1 VAFDIDAN
9 GLLEVSAT
17 DRTTGRKQKVSIS
30 GGSNLN
36 EQEIKSIIEE
46 AKSKA
51 NEDRKKR
58 SVIDR
63 KNSALTLI
71 AQAER
76 RLRDAS
82 LEFGP
87 YGAER
92 QQRAVEIAIQDVEE
106 YLDDYDPQELEISV
120 SALQEALFG
129 LNRKFA
135 AERKTDNNPL
145 QGIKNTFG
153 SLKDELF
160 SDDYW
165 DDDPWDNQMNR
176 NYRNSRYGNSRDDD
190 PWDNDYFLKDYLS
203 ILGLSNDF
211 DDKELKKAFR
221 REARKWHPDLN
232 KNDLNAE
239 ERFKLINEAYE
250 YLRDPNKRNKN
261 SDVNIQEDYENNNF
275 KTGFPDFQDY
285 LDSLFGYEYNAN
297 NEDEYTD
304 EPLDDESTN
313 LENDEFNNYEYPT
326 TSPEEPPPVK
336 LHQDI
341 ETIIELTPNEAL
353 NGASIL
359 IELEDQTMVEVDTPP
374 FAGDGWRLR
383 LENIARGGKDH
394 YLQLKVQTESGLR
407 IDGLRVIYKL
417 ELFPHDAL
425 LGCAVEVPTLD
436 GNVTLQVPPKSSTG
450 RMLRLKGRGLAF
462 EDNVGDQYVEILVV
476 IPADINDEE
485 IALYTRLQELSLS
498 DS

>member
-1 VAFDIDAN
+1 MVIL
-9 GLLEVSAT
+9 GT
-17 DRTTGRKQKVSIS
+17 MIHGTMTTS
-30 GGSNLN
+30 
-36 EQEIKSIIEE
+36 
-46 AKSKA
+46 SK
-51 NEDRKKR
+51 
-58 SVIDR
+58 
-63 KNSALTLI
+63 
-71 AQAER
+71 
-76 RLRDAS
+76 
-82 LEFGP
+82 
-87 YGAER
+87 
-92 QQRAVEIAIQDVEE
+92 
-106 YLDDYDPQELEISV
+106 
-120 SALQEALFG
+120 
-129 LNRKFA
+129 
-135 AERKTDNNPL
+135 
-145 QGIKNTFG
+145 
-153 SLKDELF
+153 
-160 SDDYW
+160 
-165 DDDPWDNQMNR
+165 
-176 NYRNSRYGNSRDDD
+176 
-190 PWDNDYFLKDYLS
+190 KDYLS
-203 ILGLSNDF
+203 ILGLSPDF
-211 DDKELKKAFR
+211 DEKELKKAFR

-250 YLRDPNKRNKN
+250 YLRDPQKRNI
-261 SDVNIQEDYENNNF
+261 STDENIKQDYEGSNF

-285 LDSLFGYEYNAN
+285 LDSLFGYEYPPKNYEEYDDDPF
-297 NEDEYTD
+297 EDKSINT
-304 EPLDDESTN
+304 S
-313 LENDEFNNYEYPT
+313 NDEFNNYQYPT
-326 TSPEEPPPVK
+326 TSPNEPPPVK

-341 ETIIELTPNEAL
+341 ETVIELTPDEAL

-359 IELEDQTMVEVDTPP
+359 IELEDETVVEVDTPP

-407 IDGLRVIYKL
+407 IDGLRVLYKL

-450 RMLRLKGRGLAF
+450 RMLRLKGRGLTF

>member
-1 VAFDIDAN
+1 MVIL
-9 GLLEVSAT
+9 GT
-17 DRTTGRKQKVSIS
+17 MIRGTMTTS
-30 GGSNLN
+30 
-36 EQEIKSIIEE
+36 
-46 AKSKA
+46 SK
-51 NEDRKKR
+51 
-58 SVIDR
+58 
-63 KNSALTLI
+63 
-71 AQAER
+71 
-76 RLRDAS
+76 
-82 LEFGP
+82 
-87 YGAER
+87 
-92 QQRAVEIAIQDVEE
+92 
-106 YLDDYDPQELEISV
+106 
-120 SALQEALFG
+120 
-129 LNRKFA
+129 
-135 AERKTDNNPL
+135 
-145 QGIKNTFG
+145 
-153 SLKDELF
+153 
-160 SDDYW
+160 
-165 DDDPWDNQMNR
+165 
-176 NYRNSRYGNSRDDD
+176 
-190 PWDNDYFLKDYLS
+190 KDYLS
-203 ILGLSNDF
+203 ILGLSPDF

-250 YLRDPNKRNKN
+250 YLSDPNIRKN
-261 SDVNIQEDYENNNF
+261 ISDENIQHHSENNNF
-275 KTGFPDFQDY
+275 KTGFPDFNDY
-285 LDSLFGYEYNAN
+285 LDSLFGYEYTPSNYDEHN
-297 NEDEYTD
+297 NEKFEDQ
-304 EPLDDESTN
+304 SINTN
-313 LENDEFNNYEYPT
+313 NDEFNNYEYPA

-341 ETIIELTPNEAL
+341 ETVIELTPEEAL

-359 IELEDQTMVEVDTPP
+359 IELEDETVVEVDTPP

-407 IDGLRVIYKL
+407 IDGLRVLYKL

-450 RMLRLKGRGLAF
+450 RMLRLKGRGLTF

>member
-1 VAFDIDAN
+1 MVVLGMMIH
-9 GLLEVSAT
+9 GT
-17 DRTTGRKQKVSIS
+17 MTIS
-30 GGSNLN
+30 
-36 EQEIKSIIEE
+36 
-46 AKSKA
+46 SK
-51 NEDRKKR
+51 N
-58 SVIDR
+58 
-63 KNSALTLI
+63 
-71 AQAER
+71 
-76 RLRDAS
+76 
-82 LEFGP
+82 
-87 YGAER
+87 
-92 QQRAVEIAIQDVEE
+92 
-106 YLDDYDPQELEISV
+106 
-120 SALQEALFG
+120 
-129 LNRKFA
+129 
-135 AERKTDNNPL
+135 
-145 QGIKNTFG
+145 
-153 SLKDELF
+153 
-160 SDDYW
+160 
-165 DDDPWDNQMNR
+165 
-176 NYRNSRYGNSRDDD
+176 
-190 PWDNDYFLKDYLS
+190 DYLS
-203 ILGLSNDF
+203 ILGLSHDF

-232 KNDLNAE
+232 KNDINSE

-250 YLRDPNKRNKN
+250 YLRNTNNGNED
-261 SDVNIQEDYENNNF
+261 SDISTRDEYDNNNF

-285 LDSLFGYEYNAN
+285 LESLFGYEYTAKNY
-297 NEDEYTD
+297 DEYD
-304 EPLDDESTN
+304 NEPFEDESTN
-313 LENDEFNNYEYPT
+313 VDNDEFNNYEYPT

-341 ETIIELTPNEAL
+341 ETIIELTPEEAL

-359 IELEDQTMVEVDTPP
+359 IELEDKTVVEVDTPP

-383 LENIARGGKDH
+383 LENIAMGGKDH

-450 RMLRLKGRGLAF
+450 RMLRLKGRGLTF
-462 EDNVGDQYVEILVV
+462 DDNVGDQYVEIMVV

>member
-1 VAFDIDAN
+1 MVNLGMMIH
-9 GLLEVSAT
+9 GT
-17 DRTTGRKQKVSIS
+17 MTTT
-30 GGSNLN
+30 
-36 EQEIKSIIEE
+36 
-46 AKSKA
+46 SK
-51 NEDRKKR
+51 
-58 SVIDR
+58 
-63 KNSALTLI
+63 
-71 AQAER
+71 
-76 RLRDAS
+76 
-82 LEFGP
+82 
-87 YGAER
+87 
-92 QQRAVEIAIQDVEE
+92 
-106 YLDDYDPQELEISV
+106 
-120 SALQEALFG
+120 
-129 LNRKFA
+129 
-135 AERKTDNNPL
+135 
-145 QGIKNTFG
+145 
-153 SLKDELF
+153 
-160 SDDYW
+160 
-165 DDDPWDNQMNR
+165 
-176 NYRNSRYGNSRDDD
+176 
-190 PWDNDYFLKDYLS
+190 KDYLS
-203 ILGLSNDF
+203 ILGLSPDF

-250 YLRDPNKRNKN
+250 YLRDPNIRKN
-261 SDVNIQEDYENNNF
+261 SSDEDIQNDYENDNF

-285 LDSLFGYEYNAN
+285 LDALFGYEYSQKNYEGYENESFDEESINPN
-297 NEDEYTD
+297 NK
-304 EPLDDESTN
+304 
-313 LENDEFNNYEYPT
+313 FNNYEYPT

-341 ETIIELTPNEAL
+341 ETIIELTPDEAL

-359 IELEDQTMVEVDTPP
+359 IELEDETVVEVDTPP

-407 IDGLRVIYKL
+407 IDGLRVLYKL

-450 RMLRLKGRGLAF
+450 RMLRLKGRGLTF

>member
-1 VAFDIDAN
+1 MVIL
-9 GLLEVSAT
+9 GMMIHGT
-17 DRTTGRKQKVSIS
+17 MTIS
-30 GGSNLN
+30 
-36 EQEIKSIIEE
+36 
-46 AKSKA
+46 SK
-51 NEDRKKR
+51 
-58 SVIDR
+58 
-63 KNSALTLI
+63 
-71 AQAER
+71 
-76 RLRDAS
+76 
-82 LEFGP
+82 
-87 YGAER
+87 
-92 QQRAVEIAIQDVEE
+92 
-106 YLDDYDPQELEISV
+106 
-120 SALQEALFG
+120 
-129 LNRKFA
+129 
-135 AERKTDNNPL
+135 
-145 QGIKNTFG
+145 
-153 SLKDELF
+153 
-160 SDDYW
+160 
-165 DDDPWDNQMNR
+165 
-176 NYRNSRYGNSRDDD
+176 
-190 PWDNDYFLKDYLS
+190 KDYLS
-203 ILGLSNDF
+203 ILGLSSNF

-261 SDVNIQEDYENNNF
+261 LYEDIQEDYDNDNF
-275 KTGFPDFQDY
+275 KTGFPDFQEY
-285 LDSLFGYEYNAN
+285 LDSLFGYEYASKDYNQYDN
-297 NEDEYTD
+297 DSLE
-304 EPLDDESTN
+304 DESTN
-313 LENDEFNNYEYPT
+313 IDNDEFNNYEYPT

-341 ETIIELTPNEAL
+341 ETIIELTPDEAL

-359 IELEDQTMVEVDTPP
+359 IELEDETVVEVDTPP

-407 IDGLRVIYKL
+407 IDGLRVLYKL

-450 RMLRLKGRGLAF
+450 RMLRLKGRGLTF

-476 IPADINDEE
+476 IPADISDEE
-485 IALYTRLQELSLS
+485 IALYTRLQEISLS

>member
-1 VAFDIDAN
+1 MVIL
-9 GLLEVSAT
+9 GT
-17 DRTTGRKQKVSIS
+17 MIHGTMTTS
-30 GGSNLN
+30 
-36 EQEIKSIIEE
+36 
-46 AKSKA
+46 SK
-51 NEDRKKR
+51 
-58 SVIDR
+58 
-63 KNSALTLI
+63 
-71 AQAER
+71 
-76 RLRDAS
+76 
-82 LEFGP
+82 
-87 YGAER
+87 
-92 QQRAVEIAIQDVEE
+92 
-106 YLDDYDPQELEISV
+106 
-120 SALQEALFG
+120 
-129 LNRKFA
+129 
-135 AERKTDNNPL
+135 
-145 QGIKNTFG
+145 
-153 SLKDELF
+153 
-160 SDDYW
+160 
-165 DDDPWDNQMNR
+165 
-176 NYRNSRYGNSRDDD
+176 
-190 PWDNDYFLKDYLS
+190 KDYLS
-203 ILGLSNDF
+203 ILGLPPDF

-250 YLRDPNKRNKN
+250 YLRDPNVRKN
-261 SDVNIQEDYENNNF
+261 SSDEKNQDDKENNNF
-275 KTGFPDFQDY
+275 EKGFPDFQDY
-285 LDSLFGYEYNAN
+285 LDSLFGYEYSPKNY
-297 NEDEYTD
+297 EEY
-304 EPLDDESTN
+304 DDESFDDESFDDESINTN
-313 LENDEFNNYEYPT
+313 NDEFNNHDYPT

-341 ETIIELTPNEAL
+341 ETIIELTPDEAL

-359 IELEDQTMVEVDTPP
+359 IELEDETVVEVDTPP

-407 IDGLRVIYKL
+407 IDGLRVLYKL

-450 RMLRLKGRGLAF
+450 RMLRLKGRGLSF
-462 EDNVGDQYVEILVV
+462 DDNVGDQYVEILVV

>member
-1 VAFDIDAN
+1 
-9 GLLEVSAT
+9 
-17 DRTTGRKQKVSIS
+17 
-30 GGSNLN
+30 
-36 EQEIKSIIEE
+36 
-46 AKSKA
+46 
-51 NEDRKKR
+51 
-58 SVIDR
+58 
-63 KNSALTLI
+63 
-71 AQAER
+71 
-76 RLRDAS
+76 
-82 LEFGP
+82 
-87 YGAER
+87 
-92 QQRAVEIAIQDVEE
+92 
-106 YLDDYDPQELEISV
+106 
-120 SALQEALFG
+120 
-129 LNRKFA
+129 
-135 AERKTDNNPL
+135 
-145 QGIKNTFG
+145 
-153 SLKDELF
+153 
-160 SDDYW
+160 
-165 DDDPWDNQMNR
+165 
-176 NYRNSRYGNSRDDD
+176 
-190 PWDNDYFLKDYLS
+190 
-203 ILGLSNDF
+203 LGLSHDF

-221 REARKWHPDLN
+221 KEARKWHPDLN

-250 YLRDPNKRNKN
+250 YLGKQDKRNES
-261 SDVNIQEDYENNNF
+261 SDENITNNYDNKNF

-285 LDSLFGYEYNAN
+285 LDSLFGYEYSPKNYEEYDGEPF
-297 NEDEYTD
+297 EDE
-304 EPLDDESTN
+304 SINTN
-313 LENDEFNNYEYPT
+313 NVEFNNYQYPT

-341 ETIIELTPNEAL
+341 ETIIELTPDEAL
-353 NGASIL
+353 NGTSIL
-359 IELEDQTMVEVDTPP
+359 IELEDETVVEVDTPP

-450 RMLRLKGRGLAF
+450 RMLRLKGRGLTF